1 MLSCNKHFIRPDTQL
16 QMYGLVDGCYKVV
29 KVVEVVDMVEVIK
42 TMKVH
47 VLGMSNGF

>member
-1 MLSCNKHFIRPDTQL
+1 
-16 QMYGLVDGCYKVV
+16 MYGLVDGCYKVV